1 MIGAVIKNNIVTN
14 LIVLNEGQIEEFST
28 AMGCEIVDARP
39 YGLKKGD
46 LRTDAGWTRNAGGE
60 QMILPLL
67 DVKSYDSYS
76 LMAEKT
82 VELEKANKTI
92 AARAVDGATTEVLGI
107 LTGEV
112 TE

>member
-14 LIVLNEGQIEEFST
+14 LIVLNEGQIEELST

-67 DVKSYDSYS
+67 EEKAYDSYS
-76 LMAEKT
+76 LMAARV
-82 VELEKANKTI
+82 VELEKARDSVASK
-92 AARAVDGATTEVLGI
+92 AVDGATTEALGI